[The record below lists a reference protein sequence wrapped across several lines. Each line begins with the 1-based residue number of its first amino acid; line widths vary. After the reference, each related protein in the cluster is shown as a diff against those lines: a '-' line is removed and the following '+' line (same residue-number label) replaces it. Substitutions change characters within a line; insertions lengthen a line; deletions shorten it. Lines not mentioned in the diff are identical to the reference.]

1 MRISKKAV
9 MKIMAGLLSVA
20 ALAGAFW
27 WSLFALK
34 PYDVTP
40 DQMHARYAHSM
51 PIPPQAQLKLLGKD
65 SAVHGVELQLP
76 SFDGSPLSGRL
87 LYPGDPAQADAPYP
101 VLIGLHAMG
110 RSHYRWWHSEHKGRV
125 TLENTYRITELALQR
140 GYAVLAV
147 DARNH
152 GVRKDPERNVLQ
164 VMNGLHLWGKREPYE
179 QMIVDTVRDY
189 RLLLDWVQT
198 QPQLDS
204 SHIRVAGYSM
214 GAQMALLLGGMDER
228 VGAVLAVVPPHL
240 DDKVA
245 IAAPLNAV
253 SGLAG
258 KKVWLLSADDD
269 EYASQSQNLALF
281 EALPAIDKRHIRFA
295 GGHLLPAEY
304 PETLEDW
311 F

>member
-1 MRISKKAV
+1 MKV
-9 MKIMAGLLSVA
+9 MASLLGVA
-20 ALAGAFW
+20 ALIGGLW

-40 DQMHARYAHSM
+40 EQMHARYAHGM
-51 PIPPQAQLKLLGKD
+51 PTPPQARLTPLDEG
-65 SAVHGVELQLP
+65 SAVHGVELQLR

-87 LYPGDPAQADAPYP
+87 LYPGDPAKADAPYP
-101 VLIGLHAMG
+101 LLIGLHAMG
-110 RSHYRWWHSEHKGRV
+110 RSHYRWWHGEHKGGV
-125 TLENTYRITELALQR
+125 TLESTHRITALALQR
-140 GYAVLAV
+140 GYAVLAA

-152 GVRKDPERNVLQ
+152 GVRKDPERNVRQ
-164 VMNGLHLWGKREPYE
+164 VINGLHLWGKREPYE

-189 RLLLDWVQT
+189 RLLLDWAQT

-204 SHIRVAGYSM
+204 RHIRVAGYSM
-214 GAQMALLLGGMDER
+214 GAQMALLLGGMDAR

-245 IAAPLNAV
+245 IAAPRNALP
-253 SGLAG
+253 GLAG

-269 EYASQSQNLALF
+269 EYASQAQNLALF
-281 EALPAIDKRHIRFA
+281 EALPTADKRHIRFA
-295 GGHLLPAEY
+295 GGHLLPVEY
-304 PETLEDW
+304 PEALGDW

>member
-1 MRISKKAV
+1 MRVSKKAT
-9 MKIMAGLLSVA
+9 MKIMGTLLGVA
-20 ALAGAFW
+20 ALIGVFW

-40 DQMHARYAHSM
+40 EQMHARYTHGMSR
-51 PIPPQAQLKLLGKD
+51 PPQAQLNPLGED
-65 SAVHGVELQLP
+65 SAVHGVELELR

-87 LYPGDPAQADAPYP
+87 LYPGDPAHADAPYP
-101 VLIGLHAMG
+101 LLIGLHALG
-110 RSHYRWWHSEHKGRV
+110 RSHYRWWHGEHKGGV
-125 TLENTYRITELALQR
+125 TVESTHRITELALQK
-140 GYAVLAV
+140 GYAVLAI

-198 QPQLDS
+198 QPQLDG

-214 GAQMALLLGGMDER
+214 GARMALLLGGVDAR

-245 IAAPLNAV
+245 IAAPRNAV
-253 SGLAG
+253 FGLSG

-269 EYASQSQNLALF
+269 EYSSQADNLALF
-281 EALPAIDKRHIRFA
+281 EALPTADKRHIRFA
-295 GGHLLPAEY
+295 GGHLLPVEY
-304 PETLEDW
+304 PDALENW